1 MKLTLMRAVACELA
15 CAGLAILATQAQNQQ
30 PDLTTLQI
38 EDLMN
43 VDVTSA
49 SKKEQKLSKVPAA
62 IFVITKEDIRRS
74 GATGIP
80 DLLRMVPGLDVAQ
93 VNPGV
98 WAISARG
105 FNGQYSNTLLV
116 LIDGRTVFTPTF
128 SGVFWDAQDVP
139 LEQIERIEIIRG
151 PGAAIWGA
159 NAANGVINI
168 TTSSAL
174 ETQNGVAAV
183 TAGSLEHGSGM
194 VRYGGLIGSH
204 GAYRVFADSFQ
215 MGHFLTPDHQ
225 NAEDDWYRFH
235 GGFRVDTNISA
246 RDSLTIEGEAIGG
259 NEGERATTV
268 VSLLPPVNATV
279 NLRDRFSGGDILARW
294 KRTNASGSES
304 SLQIYF
310 DRSNRGDT
318 TYGIGLNTL
327 DFNFQRQQTWGSRQE
342 FVWGLDYRVNSD
354 HTAMTNRIWFTPQD
368 LTTQIFSAFVQDQI
382 AILPDRLYVTLG
394 TKAEHEYY
402 NGFNLQPTA
411 RVTWTPDNRS
421 MLWADIS
428 GARVTPSRVDT
439 SIRFNYAVYPGPD
452 NLPVLV
458 SLLGNFNLDNESL
471 TATEAGFRKQVSD
484 KISFDSTI
492 FFNRYHD
499 LVSEEPGSPTLE
511 TSPPPAHLLEPLSLA
526 NGVYGETHGIE
537 MFANVKLADRWTI
550 SPGYAFLTMHLHR
563 DAGSMDMTTVPQTE
577 GGFPSQQAQLRSNV
591 NLAWHWQWTTS
602 VYFVGRLPA
611 PGIPSYTRLD
621 TNLAWQPSEKISLV
635 LAGQDLVR
643 DLHQEYSGPDL
654 TRLPS
659 LVPRSAYA
667 RLTWRF

>member
-1 MKLTLMRAVACELA
+1 MKLTLMQTVACELA
-15 CAGLAILATQAQNQQ
+15 WAGLTLLAAQAQKAQ
-30 PDLTTLQI
+30 PDLTALQI

-74 GATGIP
+74 GATDIP

-105 FNGQYSNTLLV
+105 FNGQYATTLLV
-116 LIDGRTVFTPTF
+116 LIDGRTVYTPIF
-128 SGVFWDAQDVP
+128 SGVYWDAQDVP
-139 LEQIERIEIIRG
+139 LESIERIEIIRG

-159 NAANGVINI
+159 NAVNGVINV
-168 TTSSAL
+168 TTSSARD
-174 ETQNGVAAV
+174 TQNGIAAV
-183 TAGSLEHGSGM
+183 TAGTLEHGSGM
-194 VRYGGLIGSH
+194 LRYGGSIGNY

-215 MGHFLTPDHQ
+215 AGHFLTPDHQ

-235 GGFRVDTNISA
+235 GGFRVDTNLST
-246 RDSLTIEGEAIGG
+246 RDSLTIEGEAIRG
-259 NEGERATTV
+259 NEGEWATTF
-268 VSLLPPVNATV
+268 VSLLPPSNATV
-279 NLRDRFSGGDILARW
+279 NLRDRFSGWDVLARW

-310 DRSNRGDT
+310 DRSNRGDS
-318 TYGIGLNTL
+318 TYGLGLNTL
-327 DFNFQRQQTWGSRQE
+327 DLDFQHQQAWGSRQDL
-342 FVWGLDYRVNSD
+342 VWGLGYRVSSD
-354 HTAMTNRIWFTPQD
+354 HTAITNRFSFTPQD

-382 AILPDRLYVTLG
+382 AVLPDRLYLTLG
-394 TKAEHEYY
+394 TRAEHEYY

-411 RVTWTPDNRS
+411 RVTWTPDSRS
-421 MLWADIS
+421 MLWAAVS
-428 GARVTPSRVDT
+428 GAQGTPSRANT
-439 SIRFNYAVYPGPD
+439 SIRYNYGAYPGPD
-452 NLPVLV
+452 NLAVLV
-458 SLLGNFNLDNESL
+458 SLFGNFQLLNTSL
-471 TATEAGFRKQVSD
+471 TATEAGLRTQVSD

-492 FFNRYHD
+492 FFNHYHH
-499 LVSEEPGSPTLE
+499 LVSEVYAPPVLE
-511 TSPPPAHLLEPLSLA
+511 TSPLPAHLLEPIYLA
-526 NGVYGETHGIE
+526 NQVYGETHGIE
-537 MFANVKLADRWTI
+537 LFASLKLADRWTI

-563 DAGSMDMTTVPQTE
+563 DADSNDTNTVPQTE
-577 GGFPSQQAQLRSNV
+577 GGFPGQQAQLRSNV

-611 PGIPSYTRLD
+611 AGIPSYTRLD
-621 TNLAWQPSEKISLV
+621 TNLAWQPSEKIALV
-635 LAGQDLVR
+635 FGGQDLAR

-654 TRLPS
+654 TVLPS

-667 RLTWRF
+667 RLTWHF